1 MNNGT
6 LSFDIPSDVKSY
18 TMLLKL
24 QNGAKVEIAQL
35 DRKGKELSVSTVD
48 APLYRI
54 ECAKGATQIQVKG
67 QVEIY
72 EIIGNR

>member
-1 MNNGT
+1 
-6 LSFDIPSDVKSY
+6 
-18 TMLLKL
+18 MLLKL
-24 QNGAKVEIAQL
+24 QNDTKVEIAQL
-35 DRKGKELSVSTVD
+35 DKKGKELSVSTVD
-48 APLYRI
+48 APLYSI